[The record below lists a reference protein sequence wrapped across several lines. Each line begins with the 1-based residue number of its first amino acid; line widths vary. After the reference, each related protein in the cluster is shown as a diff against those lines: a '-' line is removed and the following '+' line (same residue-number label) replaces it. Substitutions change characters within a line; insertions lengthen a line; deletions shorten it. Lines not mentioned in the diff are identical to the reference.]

1 MATLRPLAG
10 LASLPLAEVKRQPAS
25 ATTEDPATGL
35 LVGEIRLP
43 DPTIPGAKMILRVW
57 VDPATQLPARIQM
70 LSTGYPQV
78 APEVLMSEYDF
89 SDFNAVFPDKT
100 FKFDI
105 TDKDLAHLGI
115 TRAALAAMGK
125 SAVSFDVTG
134 EPGAQVAGTIHDD
147 AGTQEVRG
155 TLPFSFIHNQHGN
168 LEFDLQMVDGKHRS
182 FGIRFNDTNF
192 RADLT
197 SHIKGKCSANGMSA
211 SVWNVN

>member
-1 MATLRPLAG
+1 
-10 LASLPLAEVKRQPAS
+10 
-25 ATTEDPATGL
+25 
-35 LVGEIRLP
+35 
-43 DPTIPGAKMILRVW
+43 
-57 VDPATQLPARIQM
+57 
-70 LSTGYPQV
+70 
-78 APEVLMSEYDF
+78 
-89 SDFNAVFPDKT
+89 
-100 FKFDI
+100 
-105 TDKDLAHLGI
+105 
-115 TRAALAAMGK
+115 MGK